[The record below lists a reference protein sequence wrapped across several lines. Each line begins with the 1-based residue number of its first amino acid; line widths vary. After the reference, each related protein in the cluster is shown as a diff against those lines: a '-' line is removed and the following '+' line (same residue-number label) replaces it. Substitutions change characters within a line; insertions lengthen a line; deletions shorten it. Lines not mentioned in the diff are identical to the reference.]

1 MPRVKN
7 HISAGNDLETV
18 LLHKSAFLC
27 VTPFF
32 RLAPF
37 GFINAFILSHSVHFL
52 PFFATIPEISDNFV
66 IDYMTKV
73 IHRGIGMT
81 HSDVYRRIDK

>member
-1 MPRVKN
+1 M
-7 HISAGNDLETV
+7 SE
-18 LLHKSAFLC
+18 
-27 VTPFF
+27 
-32 RLAPF
+32 
-37 GFINAFILSHSVHFL
+37 
-52 PFFATIPEISDNFV
+52 NFV